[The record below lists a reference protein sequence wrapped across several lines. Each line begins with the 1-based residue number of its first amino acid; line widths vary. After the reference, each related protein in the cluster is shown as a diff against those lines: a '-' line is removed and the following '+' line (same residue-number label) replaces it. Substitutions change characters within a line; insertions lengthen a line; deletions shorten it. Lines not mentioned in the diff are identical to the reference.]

1 MIKRGAPVIGIRPG
15 RKPVEFVDANEAAV
29 AAEVEPKTV
38 YQRIQDGKQTKT
50 GWCFD
55 YKLEG
60 I

>member
-1 MIKRGAPVIGIRPG
+1 MVKRGAPVIGIRPG

-38 YQRIQDGKQTKT
+38 YERIQDGKQTKS

-55 YKLEG
+55 YA
-60 I
+60 IN

>member
-29 AAEVEPKTV
+29 AAGVVPDTV

-55 YKLEG
+55 YR

>member
-29 AAEVEPKTV
+29 AAGVTHQTV
-38 YQRIQDGKQTKT
+38 YERIHDGKQTRS

-55 YKLEG
+55 YKLE
-60 I
+60 IA